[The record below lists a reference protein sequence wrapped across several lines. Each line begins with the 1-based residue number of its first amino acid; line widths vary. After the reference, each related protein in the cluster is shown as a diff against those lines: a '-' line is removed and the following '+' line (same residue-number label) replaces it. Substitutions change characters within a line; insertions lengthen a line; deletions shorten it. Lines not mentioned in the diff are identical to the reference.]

1 MGKNEAQLLTW
12 STAGIEAGERL
23 DAFSSLLK
31 ESLISVTTSVED
43 PLRFWC
49 LFSTAKVSHFSVTD
63 ISGSTK
69 RSQRQGKNI
78 RQSRSED
85 YHLVYTGASW
95 GFIDSVGRES
105 VIPPGALLLID
116 TRREYGC
123 YLPEGFQNRTL
134 NLPRDW
140 LHSWVAEPRRLIERN
155 LLPLSGWGNVLG
167 ACLHQLS
174 PARLHATRAGTS
186 AVLDQIGGLLALLY
200 ADVVQPAAAA
210 PLSHADRHYRSIM
223 DNIYQRHA
231 SLILSADDI
240 AREVGISTRTLHR
253 TMAGQG
259 TSFGQALIQQR
270 ADSALR
276 MLKSAD
282 FDALPVA
289 DIARRAGFI
298 DASHFNR
305 VCKSYFG
312 DSPGNIRKK
321 REK

>member
-12 STAGIEAGERL
+12 STDGIEAGERL
-23 DAFSSLLK
+23 DAFSDLLK

-43 PLRFWC
+43 SLRFWC

-85 YHLVYTGASW
+85 YHLVYTGVSW
-95 GFIDSVGRES
+95 GFIDGAGGES

-116 TRREYGC
+116 PRREYGC
-123 YLPEGFQNRTL
+123 CLPEGFRNRTL
-134 NLPRDW
+134 SLPRSW
-140 LHSWVAEPRRLIERN
+140 LHGWVPGPDRLVGRD
-155 LLPLSGWGNVLG
+155 LLPLSSWGSVLG

-174 PARLHATRAGTS
+174 PARLHASS
-186 AVLDQIGGLLALLY
+186 ASASAILDQIGGLLSLLY
-200 ADVVQPAAAA
+200 ADVTGADDMA
-210 PLSHADRHYRSIM
+210 PLTHAERHYRRIM
-223 DNIYQRHA
+223 DNIHQCHGN
-231 SLILSADDI
+231 LLLSADTVAKD
-240 AREVGISTRTLHR
+240 AGISTRTLHR
-253 TMAGQG
+253 IMAGQG
-259 TSFGQALIQQR
+259 TSFGQALMAQR
-270 ADSALR
+270 ADAALR
-276 MLKSAD
+276 MLRSET
-282 FDALPVA
+282 FDILPVA

-305 VCKSYFG
+305 VCKRYLG